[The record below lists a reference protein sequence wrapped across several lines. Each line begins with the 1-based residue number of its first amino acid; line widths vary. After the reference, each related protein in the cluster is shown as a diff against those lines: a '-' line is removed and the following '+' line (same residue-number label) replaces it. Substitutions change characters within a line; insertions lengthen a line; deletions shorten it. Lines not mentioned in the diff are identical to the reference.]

1 MTVLSVWGFS
11 LCFRRFYSVLAEM
24 EVCHFGVSH
33 VTLFIFILHII
44 PYVLIICYL
53 THKNLWERSHCLW
66 CHLSYKVILQ
76 IQDSHSALLCQV
88 ATITF
93 CCCVFIT
100 TKQPGEKRVCFMSQ
114 LSVHPQGNPGQ
125 ELEAETMEGAFMD
138 LLSLTCSVL
147 PICQPGPQTHTG
159 RTDGGNPLLG
169 LPSSQVTLKFVS
181 SWQKLSKPSVTS
193 LFLESVFYCVHD
205 LMHGCQVW
213 LHVSAL
219 RCMGVSCG
227 CVCACCDA

>member
-1 MTVLSVWGFS
+1 M
-11 LCFRRFYSVLAEM
+11 
-24 EVCHFGVSH
+24 
-33 VTLFIFILHII
+33 
-44 PYVLIICYL
+44 IICYL
-53 THKNLWERSHCLW
+53 THRNLWERSHCLW

-125 ELEAETMEGAFMD
+125 ELEAETMEGAFTN

-147 PICQPGPQTHTG
+147 PICQPGPPAQGCHHPQWDGPSHICHPQTHTG
-159 RTDGGNPLLG
+159 QTDGGNLLLG

-193 LFLESVFYCVHD
+193 LFLENVFYCVHD
-205 LMHGCQVW
+205 MMHGFSCDCTW
-213 LHVSAL
+213 A
-219 RCMGVSCG
+219 RCDV
-227 CVCACCDA
+227 